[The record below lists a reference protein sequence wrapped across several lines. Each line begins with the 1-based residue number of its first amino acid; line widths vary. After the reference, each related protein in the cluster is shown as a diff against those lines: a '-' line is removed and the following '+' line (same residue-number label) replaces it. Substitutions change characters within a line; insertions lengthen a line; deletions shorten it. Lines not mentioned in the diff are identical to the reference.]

1 LLTKTKISQCV
12 NFVLMRSGEDGKHP
26 VQVYTTDTRGAR
38 EYIAIVSANVVLL
51 GKR

>member
-1 LLTKTKISQCV
+1 
-12 NFVLMRSGEDGKHP
+12 MRSGEDGKHP